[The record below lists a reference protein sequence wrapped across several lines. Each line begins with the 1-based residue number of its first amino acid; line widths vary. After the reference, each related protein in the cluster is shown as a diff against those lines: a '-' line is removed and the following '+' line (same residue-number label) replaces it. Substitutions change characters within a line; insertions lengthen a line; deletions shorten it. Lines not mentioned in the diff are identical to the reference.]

1 MVKITTIPVEQG
13 LGTDPLHGRLA
24 LSVRETADAL
34 GLCEKT
40 VPRLIDR
47 RLLRASTALR
57 HLLIPRSEIIRFL
70 EQTSQSDRQR

>member
-1 MVKITTIPVEQG
+1 VVKITTIPVEQG
-13 LGTDPLHGRLA
+13 PGTDPLHGRLA
-24 LSVRETADAL
+24 LSVRETAEAL

-40 VPRLIDR
+40 VRRLIHR

>member
-1 MVKITTIPVEQG
+1 VVKNTTIPAG
-13 LGTDPLHGRLA
+13 KGPGTDPLHGRLA
-24 LSVRETADAL
+24 LSVRETAEAL

-40 VPRLIDR
+40 VRRLIR
-47 RLLRASTALR
+47 RGQLRASTALR